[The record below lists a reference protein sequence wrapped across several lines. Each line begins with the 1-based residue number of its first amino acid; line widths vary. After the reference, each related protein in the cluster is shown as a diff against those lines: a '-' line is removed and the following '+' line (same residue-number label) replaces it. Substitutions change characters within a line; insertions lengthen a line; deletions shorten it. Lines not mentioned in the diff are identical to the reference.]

1 MKKSFLAAPPVHRN
15 SNDSL
20 QNQQLNFKKRFNIE
34 AIIVF
39 SLLFLL
45 VVFLAV
51 TFLTSGTIAAPL
63 PYQTWQERY
72 KFSTGGADIPPTEFN
87 ERLDSSVETV
97 KRTSIYRNGIN
108 RSGGIALPV
117 FPTEGRLTGGFGGR
131 SNPFGAGGGEFHA
144 GLDVA
149 APTGTGVL
157 AAADG
162 VVTFSGWKGG
172 YGNVIIIEHD
182 GQQVVTRYGHLS
194 RRYVEEGDTVTAGRL
209 IGSVGS
215 TGRST
220 GPHLHYEVR
229 IDGKPTNP
237 LAYHSQ
243 SQTE

>member
-1 MKKSFLAAPPVHRN
+1 MEKNISAAVVRPQIDNSFYARKNRFKNH
-15 SNDSL
+15 SL
-20 QNQQLNFKKRFNIE
+20 TE

-39 SLLFLL
+39 SLLLFFFAFLL
-45 VVFLAV
+45 FVF
-51 TFLTSGTIAAPL
+51 FTSKTNAAP
-63 PYQTWQERY
+63 
-72 KFSTGGADIPPTEFN
+72 FSFALIYEQKSIGGINLSSDEF
-87 ERLDSSVETV
+87 SSSANFSSGVN
-97 KRTSIYRNGIN
+97 KASIYRNG
-108 RSGGIALPV
+108 RDRTGGIALPV
-117 FPTEGRLTGGFGGR
+117 FPAEGRLTSRFGGR
-131 SNPFGAGGGEFHA
+131 SNPFGTGGGEFHA

-149 APTGTGVL
+149 APTGTAVL

-162 VVTFSGWKGG
+162 IVTFAGWKGG

-194 RRYVEEGDTVTAGRL
+194 RIYVKEGDTVTAGRL

-243 SQTE
+243 SQAE